1 MRAFHFPSYRFQ
13 GQLTLGD
20 VHPAA
25 ADSILW
31 DKLARF
37 RDAGYVCFEVI
48 SPRLT
53 NIFSSR
59 KAAALTVLL
68 YDHSKVYIRDWEGS
82 VI

>member
-1 MRAFHFPSYRFQ
+1 MHAFHFPSHRFQ

-20 VHPAA
+20 VHLAA

-48 SPRLT
+48 SPARLT

-68 YDHSKVYIRDWEGS
+68 YDHSKACIRD
-82 VI
+82 